1 MYHLKLTKALSYT
14 GSNIK
19 ADIKHPDVYTEDKA
33 VADRAVASG
42 YFRLVSAAEAEAPD
56 PETPE
61 QGQEPEPEYKTLNE
75 MNTSE
80 LETYATYKDIS
91 LKGLKKK
98 ADMIAKIT
106 ETLGIDADT
115 AITDFGSPT
124 MVELQEK

>member
-14 GSNIK
+14 GGNIK

-33 VADRAVASG
+33 TADRAVASG
-42 YFRLVSAAEAEAPD
+42 YFRLVSAAEAPA